1 MIIRPLKYGILLG
14 CFIVVLF
21 NNLSG
26 QDNNV
31 NETHPISFE
40 TTYIGDA
47 VYNFSG
53 GIKTGKAYMGYID
66 LGATINTEGLG
77 IWKNGELFVN
87 VQNTHGST
95 VSADYI
101 GDAQIVS
108 NIDNG
113 DYTYLYQLWY
123 RQTINKLSL
132 LLGIHDLNSEFFVS
146 DFSGE
151 YVNSSFGIMPAVSAN
166 VPVPIFPKTTLG
178 AVLQYNFSET
188 VTFQAAVYDGDPLDL
203 DSVPYNGE
211 LIIGDNH
218 GLFSVA
224 ELHFKLGGSNER
236 NGTYK
241 IGFFHHSGDF
251 ENLVDDKVY
260 KGNYGMYLFI
270 DQMLFHSSSEG
281 SRGLGAFFQLGY
293 SPEDRSLN
301 DLFIA
306 FGLNYYVNQDNI
318 IGLGVAHASL
328 SNKLVKSSPEI
339 FTNSE
344 TAIECFYKMK
354 LGEYITLQPE
364 IQYIINP
371 GFDKSLDNALVGLFR
386 TYFEF

>member
-1 MIIRPLKYGILLG
+1 MIIKTLKHTILLAPFCG
-14 CFIVVLF
+14 VLL
-21 NNLSG
+21 NNIIG
-26 QDNNV
+26 QDNSSGK
-31 NETHPISFE
+31 TPPISLG

-77 IWKNGELFVN
+77 IWRNGELFIN
-87 VQNTHGST
+87 LQNTHGST

-101 GDAQIVS
+101 GDAQVMS

-113 DYTYLYQLWY
+113 DYTYLYQFWY
-123 RQTINKLSL
+123 RQTINKFSL
-132 LLGIHDLNSEFFVS
+132 LVGIHDLNSEFFVS

-151 YVNSSFGIMPAVSAN
+151 YANSSFGIMPAVSFN

-178 AVLQYNFSET
+178 AILRYDFSDAIS
-188 VTFQAAVYDGDPLDL
+188 FQTAVFDGNPLDL
-203 DSVPYNGE
+203 DSIPYNGE
-211 LIIGDNH
+211 LVIGDNH

-224 ELHFKLGGSNER
+224 EIHYNHNSSNGR

-241 IGFFHHSGDF
+241 IGFFYHSGDF
-251 ENLVDDKVY
+251 ENLAKDKVY
-260 KGNYGMYLFI
+260 KGNYGVYIFI
-270 DQMLFHSSSEG
+270 DQMLFPA
-281 SRGLGAFFQLGY
+281 SREENEGLGTFFQLGL
-293 SPEDRSLN
+293 SPDDRSLN
-301 DLFIA
+301 DLFIG
-306 FGLNYYVNQDNI
+306 FGFNYYGASDNI

-328 SNKLVKSSPEI
+328 SNKLVDANPKI
-339 FTNSE
+339 YANGE
-344 TAIECFYKMK
+344 TAIESFYKMK

-371 GFDKSLDNALVGLFR
+371 GFNKSLDNALVGLFR